1 MTTVKTIEVIG
12 SSNVSW
18 EDAARNAL
26 KDASKTIRNISGME
40 IIGQNAKVENGMI
53 SEYRTVMRIAFIYE
67 QE

>member
-12 SSNVSW
+12 SSKVSW
-18 EDAARNAL
+18 DDAAKNAL